1 MLDALRNPIVVGN
14 FYGYS
19 FNRNGHITTVVGKA
33 KSTNDISKKVSLSN
47 CRESSGIWGDSKD
60 FIAQERGRS
69 VYGCHVFPVTL

>member
-19 FNRNGHITTVVGKA
+19 FNRNGRITTVVGKA
-33 KSTNDISKKVSLSN
+33 KSINDKSKKISLSN
-47 CRESSGIWGDSKD
+47 VRKSIGLYGESED

-69 VYGCHVFPVTL
+69 VYSCHVFPVTL